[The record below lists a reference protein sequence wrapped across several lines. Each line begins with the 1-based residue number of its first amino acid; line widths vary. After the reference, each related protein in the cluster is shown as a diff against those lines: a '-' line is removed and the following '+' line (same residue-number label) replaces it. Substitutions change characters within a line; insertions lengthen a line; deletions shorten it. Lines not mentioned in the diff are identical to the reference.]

1 MKNMENAFTILPMS
15 QNFTLEP
22 GSTYTGSITI
32 VNPVN
37 SANDFSYSVSVSP
50 YSVIGEDY
58 QADIINTSTFSQIVD
73 WITIAEPTGTIAP
86 NEAREVEF
94 TIKVPENAYAG
105 GQYATILVSQDASKQ
120 GSEGVSINNVFALA
134 SIIYANVS
142 GEVIHE
148 SKIIENN
155 VPEFSTSTPISV
167 SALLSNGGNI
177 HETAIV
183 ALSATN
189 NITGE
194 KIFPT
199 EENQNNRFSEIV
211 MPETT
216 RFVSRQID
224 NLPPIGIVKVEQ
236 TIYYG
241 NEVSTVTK
249 DLVIC
254 PVWFMFLVI
263 LGIFGI
269 ISGII
274 ATIKHHRHKRSST

>member
-1 MKNMENAFTILPMS
+1 MKGMENAFTILPMS

-22 GSTYTGSITI
+22 GGTYTGSITI

-86 NEAREVEF
+86 NEAREVGF

-105 GQYATILVSQDASKQ
+105 GQYATILVSQDASRQ
-120 GSEGVSINNVFALA
+120 ESEGVSINNVFALA

-142 GEVIHE
+142 GEVVHE

-183 ALSATN
+183 SLSATN

-216 RFVSRQID
+216 RFFSRQID
-224 NLPPIGIVKVEQ
+224 NLPMVGIVKIEQ

-241 NEVSTVTK
+241 NEKSTTIK
-249 DLVIC
+249 DVIIC
-254 PVWFMFLVI
+254 PVWFMLLMSLV
-263 LGIFGI
+263 LFGV
-269 ISGII
+269 ISGIV
-274 ATIKHHRHKRSST
+274 ALFKHRRKKKTI